1 MFYSRRIGLSG
12 SDPVPILAGGRVT
25 GKAGPLGFGMLN
37 VQTERIAGVTPAT
50 NFSVVR
56 VKSDVLRRSTI
67 GALFTNRSRSLAGD
81 GTNQAY
87 GMDANFGFGQAV
99 SFSGFYARERSEL
112 GGAQESYIGRAS
124 YDGDT
129 YGLGGDYLV
138 VEDDFNPEVG
148 LVRRDNFRRYSSSA
162 RYSPR
167 PQSIDWIRQFTLD
180 ARYER
185 IESLDLGALE
195 TEGWSG
201 GLNVEFENSDMVGVR
216 GSLNVERLDSPL
228 QVSSEVAVPAG
239 DYEFNSLTFQ
249 YAFGGQRRAAGQASL
264 EIGEFYDGSITTVQI
279 QRGRIS
285 LHNRLSLLPSIS
297 YNDVRLPAGDFNAT
311 VVGVR
316 ADFAFTPRMFAGGL
330 IQYDSDS
337 DSFSSNLRFRWEY
350 APGSEFF
357 AVYTDERSTVGSGI
371 PDLQNRAFVLKIN
384 RLLRF

>member
-25 GKAGPLGFGMLN
+25 GKAGPLSFGTLN
-37 VQTERIAGVTPAT
+37 VQTESIGGVPET

-67 GALFTNRSRSLAGD
+67 GALFTNRSRSLSG
-81 GTNQAY
+81 GGSNQAY
-87 GMDANFGFGQAV
+87 GVDANFGFGQAV
-99 SFSGFYARERSEL
+99 SFSGFYAQEQSDL
-112 GGAQESYIGRAS
+112 GGTQDSYVGRAS

-129 YGLGGDYLV
+129 YGLSGDYLV
-138 VEDDFNPEVG
+138 VEDGFNPEVG

-167 PQSIDWIRQFTLD
+167 PRSIDWIRQITLD

-195 TEGWSG
+195 TEGWNG
-201 GLNVEFENSDMVGVR
+201 GFNVEFENSDMLGLT
-216 GSLNVERLDSPL
+216 GSTNVERLDSPL
-228 QVSSEVAVPAG
+228 RVSSSVSVPAG
-239 DYEFNSLTFQ
+239 DYDFKSVTLRYT
-249 YAFGGQRRAAGQASL
+249 FGGQRVASGQASV
-264 EIGEFYDGSITTVQI
+264 EVGEFYDGDITTVQI
-279 QRGRIS
+279 QRGRIA
-285 LHNRLSLLPSIS
+285 LFNRLSLLPSVS
-297 YNDVRLPAGDFNAT
+297 YNEVHLPAGDFNAT

-316 ADFAFTPRMFAGGL
+316 ADFAFTPRMFIGGL
-330 IQYDSDS
+330 IQYDNDA
-337 DSFSSNLRFRWEY
+337 DAFSTNMRFRWEY

-357 AVYTDERSTVGSGI
+357 AVYTDERSTLGSGI